1 MADDLIIGCKGQDGL
16 ILTGLLEGYGRVVAG
31 VSKNNLYYKGK
42 KTPFN
47 VLNDTQVRSLIQD
60 LKPKRVYYLAGYH
73 HSAQQSPNTDPFI
86 FKRSLKVHV
95 DGLLGIIEALHE
107 LAPKSRMFY
116 AASSHIFGLPESS
129 PQTERSVI
137 NPISVYGITKYTG
150 MKICQFFRNNLN
162 YFCSVGILYNHESI
176 LRSTEFVSAKIVH
189 TAVNIKLGLDS
200 ALILGDMEVEVDWG
214 YAPDYMD
221 AVIRILDAEKPNDFI
236 ISSGSLYKVK
246 DFVEVVFDELDLDW
260 KKYVKIDKEIL
271 LNENKRQSLFGDN
284 SLLCSTTGWSP
295 STNMREMARIMV
307 KNKIKEVE
315 GL

>member
-1 MADDLIIGCKGQDGL
+1 
-16 ILTGLLEGYGRVVAG
+16 
-31 VSKNNLYYKGK
+31 
-42 KTPFN
+42 
-47 VLNDTQVRSLIQD
+47 
-60 LKPKRVYYLAGYH
+60 
-73 HSAQQSPNTDPFI
+73 
-86 FKRSLKVHV
+86 
-95 DGLLGIIEALHE
+95 
-107 LAPKSRMFY
+107 
-116 AASSHIFGLPESS
+116 
-129 PQTERSVI
+129 
-137 NPISVYGITKYTG
+137 
-150 MKICQFFRNNLN
+150 
-162 YFCSVGILYNHESI
+162 
-176 LRSTEFVSAKIVH
+176 VH